1 MWFLPNFEKNHPQV
15 ITIFM
20 GGIGAKIGGLWRFTT
35 LTSIRVLVSDRA
47 GGAIIKKS
55 IVDRAVILHIHPFEG
70 KIFRNHPSPHKCIY
84 IYIHNYM

>member
-47 GGAIIKKS
+47 GGAIIKKAS
-55 IVDRAVILHIHPFEG
+55 
-70 KIFRNHPSPHKCIY
+70 
-84 IYIHNYM
+84 